1 MILKLTDVKII
12 QRANF
17 VNKTV
22 TEKEIKIIV
31 KEMKEL

>member
-1 MILKLTDVKII
+1 MLKII

-17 VNKTV
+17 VNIIV
-22 TEKEIKIIV
+22 TEKEIKILV